1 MIFRLHLPLA
11 SPSIIFSRIS
21 LVSSEFSYIRLIL
34 SFYSIERN
42 ISFRDT
48 KRNNL
53 FSYLSTLRTS
63 SNEMRRWGG
72 EISLSRLRVRDQN
85 NRCQF
90 SVTYPKKD
98 GYKSYEIRRIFPN
111 NRVFFLRWFSLS
123 PILRAISTN
132 SVPLAIRPSF
142 SKKMDVSYDY
152 DRLIIR

>member
-11 SPSIIFSRIS
+11 RPSIIFSRIS

-123 PILRAISTN
+123 PILRAN

-142 SKKMDVSYDY
+142 SKKMNVSYDY

>member
-1 MIFRLHLPLA
+1 MIFRLHLPFA

-123 PILRAISTN
+123 PILRAN

-142 SKKMDVSYDY
+142 SKKMNVSYDY